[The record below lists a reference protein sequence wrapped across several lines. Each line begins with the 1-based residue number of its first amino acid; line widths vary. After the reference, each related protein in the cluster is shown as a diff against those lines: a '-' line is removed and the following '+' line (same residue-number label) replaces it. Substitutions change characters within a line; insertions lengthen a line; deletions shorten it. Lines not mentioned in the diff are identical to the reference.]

1 MNRNSPSPPRV
12 HGKSTGL
19 RGLAGIGVR
28 SSRSLTSGTSSP
40 PCGDGVVT
48 QPAGV
53 AHRPEAARSK
63 SVECRELEELIREGS
78 PDPANFAGL
87 KSVMSE
93 WVDGGASTI
102 HSIVETLRSCVEAG
116 ELVESSPLRLEIE
129 ACAACRPSLSL
140 RGQWNG
146 HVLFCSRLSCRC
158 GVNRN
163 ELQTQN

>member
-1 MNRNSPSPPRV
+1 MNRKSPSPPRV
-12 HGKSTGL
+12 HGQSIGL
-19 RGLAGIGVR
+19 RGLAGIRAR
-28 SSRSLTSGTSSP
+28 SSRSLTSPSP
-40 PCGDGVVT
+40 PCGDGAVT

-146 HVLFCSRLSCRC
+146 HVFFCSRFSCRC
-158 GVNRN
+158 GD
-163 ELQTQN
+163 TP